1 MGDGGSGGVGGMGV
15 AAMGGGSL
23 TNLGTIKGG
32 SGGGGGG
39 VVVGSSTASGV
50 AGVGGVGIYG
60 ANIHIVNSG
69 TITGGMS
76 GDTVPV
82 QADAIRF
89 TGGTNSL
96 ELQAGSVISGNVD
109 ATAGVDDTLAL
120 GGDTGLA
127 ATFDISKIVT
137 TPTSGAADEYAGF
150 EHFEKTGAS
159 TWTLIGANT
168 TPTAWAVNQG
178 TLVVGDAAHGST
190 TTLLGTVR
198 VDSAGTL
205 RGHGLVAGDVTNN
218 GIVWPGGSIGT
229 LTINGNYTQSPTG
242 MLMIDVSPAG
252 ASQLNVGGTA
262 NLAGSLS
269 LLYGPGTYTAKS
281 YPIVTATHVNG
292 TFGTVSG
299 SAVPAGFT
307 QAVSYA
313 PGEVDLNLLGSGS
326 SLGTPLVIAPANA
339 TIYGNLGAS
348 LLRASQ
354 HANAVLLDRLDGVCG
369 PASEG
374 GCARPG
380 QRLWIQTEGI
390 VTRVEGNR
398 GALDVHDQRYGFLVG
413 ADRAFGPWT
422 AGIAGG
428 YSHSDLWES
437 SDAASGKTDT
447 ARLALYGGRTLG
459 RVNLSG
465 TASYA
470 YHFTSTQ
477 RDFPGFGQTK
487 GDGHAQ
493 EFAAA
498 LQASV
503 PFALGHAMTLVP
515 HLGLRYAYVDGLCD
529 SRHAG
534 LAQPRD
540 GGARAGRAAGQSHAH
555 LRPLR
560 CGAAHRQRPGAKRPG
575 GSELS
580 VLVRHPH
587 LKPSLR
593 FPQTLERITS
603 SPSRSGDPMLLVA
616 DSPHLRCTRVCRKT
630 PATS

>member
-1 MGDGGSGGVGGMGV
+1 M
-15 AAMGGGSL
+15 
-23 TNLGTIKGG
+23 
-32 SGGGGGG
+32 
-39 VVVGSSTASGV
+39 
-50 AGVGGVGIYG
+50 
-60 ANIHIVNSG
+60 
-69 TITGGMS
+69 
-76 GDTVPV
+76 
-82 QADAIRF
+82 
-89 TGGTNSL
+89 
-96 ELQAGSVISGNVD
+96 
-109 ATAGVDDTLAL
+109 
-120 GGDTGLA
+120 
-127 ATFDISKIVT
+127 
-137 TPTSGAADEYAGF
+137 
-150 EHFEKTGAS
+150 
-159 TWTLIGANT
+159 
-168 TPTAWAVNQG
+168 
-178 TLVVGDAAHGST
+178 
-190 TTLLGTVR
+190 
-198 VDSAGTL
+198 
-205 RGHGLVAGDVTNN
+205 
-218 GIVWPGGSIGT
+218 
-229 LTINGNYTQSPTG
+229 
-242 MLMIDVSPAG
+242 
-252 ASQLNVGGTA
+252 
-262 NLAGSLS
+262 
-269 LLYGPGTYTAKS
+269 KS

-515 HLGLRYAYVDGLCD
+515 HLGLRYAYVDGLSEDESGLASQQLDAQRQRLQSLQPYAGVTLDYAFTPRNTERQGHVQLRAGYAYETQSVDRNVTVVATDGTGFVIPGTQD
-529 SRHAG
+529 SRNRVTAG
-534 LAQPRD
+534 LGLDVPLGKATRIYARYDVVLPTGNVLAQS
-540 GGARAGRAAGQSHAH
+540 AQAG
-555 LRPLR
+555 
-560 CGAAHRQRPGAKRPG
+560 
-575 GSELS
+575 
-580 VLVRHPH
+580 VNY
-587 LKPSLR
+587 R
-593 FPQTLERITS
+593 F
-603 SPSRSGDPMLLVA
+603 
-616 DSPHLRCTRVCRKT
+616 
-630 PATS
+630 